1 MVLQIHKVNQQEV
14 KLKLLKIFQITIY
27 TCGFLIQNN
36 HNKTTNEDNKMTT
49 IKSVN
54 HHENFV
60 KQIVPSEKQIAKLA
74 EFGYDEEITKL
85 FVNAVN
91 WISVN
96 DNDRKS
102 MKFFKKNQPLVDL
115 GLVET
120 FEEDGNTYMR
130 LTNKAVKVMQGRKNK
145 INVSSE
151 PRQKVK
157 NTKGYV
163 STGEINE
170 TVGNFLKSVGFTVRS
185 IHNEKSRFKAR
196 ISNKSV
202 TIGLVVYESEIK
214 FTFDGKNKEEKMN
227 TVLSKIPSELVKHS
241 KMSNTFGFILLNQD
255 DLVKLPK
262 DVLEF

>member
-1 MVLQIHKVNQQEV
+1 
-14 KLKLLKIFQITIY
+14 
-27 TCGFLIQNN
+27 
-36 HNKTTNEDNKMTT
+36 MTT
-49 IKSVN
+49 SIKSVN

-60 KQIVPSEKQIAKLA
+60 KAIVPSEKQIAKLA
-74 EFGYDEEITKL
+74 EFGYDEETAKL
-85 FVNAVN
+85 FVNVVN

-102 MKFFKKNQPLVDL
+102 MRFFKKNQPLVDL
-115 GLVET
+115 GLAET

-151 PRQKVK
+151 PRQKIK
-157 NTKGYV
+157 NSKGYV
-163 STGEINE
+163 STGVINNKIE
-170 TVGNFLKSVGFTVRS
+170 SFLTSVGFSVRS

-202 TIGLVVYESEIK
+202 TIGLVVYESDIK
-214 FTFDGKNKEEKMN
+214 FTFDGKPKEEKMK
-227 TVLSKIPSELVKHS
+227 TVLSKIPSDLVKGS
-241 KMSNTFGFILLNQD
+241 KMSNSFGFILLNQD

>member
-1 MVLQIHKVNQQEV
+1 
-14 KLKLLKIFQITIY
+14 
-27 TCGFLIQNN
+27 
-36 HNKTTNEDNKMTT
+36 MTT
-49 IKSVN
+49 SIKSAN

-60 KQIVPSEKQIAKLA
+60 KAIVPSEKQIALLA
-74 EFGYDEEITKL
+74 EFGYDEETTKL
-85 FVNAVN
+85 FVNVVN

-102 MKFFKKNQPLVDL
+102 MRFFKKNQPLVDL
-115 GLVET
+115 GLAET

-151 PRQKVK
+151 PRQKIK
-157 NTKGYV
+157 NSKGYV
-163 STGEINE
+163 STGVINDKIKS
-170 TVGNFLKSVGFTVRS
+170 FLDSIGFSVRS

-196 ISNKSV
+196 ISDKSV
-202 TIGLVVYESEIK
+202 TIGLVVYESDIK

-241 KMSNTFGFILLNQD
+241 KMSNTFGFILLSQE